1 MEIFYFN
8 YIMINNLNI
17 ENTVDYLLS
26 MESIYILILVILN
39 IVNLCVFYKNKNLML
54 FNGIVLFIVY
64 FLISKR
70 DDKKILLLAVTHFA
84 LWGVIIESLIINK
97 TKNTLYYKDPTHP
110 FNVPLWLIPKYAL
123 FCVTSLYTYN
133 IFKKLLT
140 K

>member
-1 MEIFYFN
+1 
-8 YIMINNLNI
+8 MINNLNI

-97 TKNTLYYKDPTHP
+97 TKNTLYYKDPTHR
-110 FNVPLWLIPKYAL
+110 FNVPLWLIPIYAL

>member
-1 MEIFYFN
+1 MISNFN
-8 YIMINNLNI
+8 IK
-17 ENTVDYLLS
+17 NTMDYLLS
-26 MESIYILILVILN
+26 MESIYILTLVILN
-39 IVNLCVFYKNKNLML
+39 IVNLCIFYNNKNLML
-54 FNGIVLFIVY
+54 LNGIVLFIVY

-70 DDKKILLLAVTHFA
+70 EDKKILLLAVTHFA

-97 TKNTLYYKDPTHP
+97 TENTLYYKDPTLP
-110 FNVPLWLIPKYAL
+110 FNVPLWLIPIYAL